1 MEDNKDLAGMAE
13 NVETTTEETQ
23 QVKTYTQE
31 EVNDIVGRRLAR
43 QEARIRKDVDREYGD
58 LVEVLKAG
66 TGKESIGD
74 ITETFRDH
82 YQKRGV
88 PLKSKPTYTDEDMQ
102 ILAKAEAS
110 EIISAG
116 YDDVVDEVD
125 RLSKIGEKMTPK
137 EKMVFK
143 ALAEHRQKAENGRE
157 LSKIGVTEDV
167 YNSEEFKTFAKQFN
181 ANTPITDVYDIYRKT
196 QPKKDIQTMGSMKT
210 GNSADNGIK
219 DFYTVEEA
227 RRFTKKDFDENPA
240 LFAAVEKSMQ
250 KWK

>member
-1 MEDNKDLAGMAE
+1 MENNE
-13 NVETTTEETQ
+13 NFVDQTEKVETTTEESQ

-43 QEARIRKDVDREYGD
+43 QEARIRKDVDREYGE

-102 ILAKAEAS
+102 ILANAEAS

-125 RLSKIGEKMTPK
+125 RLTKIGEKMTPK

-167 YNSEEFKTFAKQFN
+167 YNSDEFNSFAKQFN
-181 ANTPITDVYDIYRKT
+181 ANTPITDIYEIYRKT

-210 GNSADNGIK
+210 GNSGDNGIK

-250 KWK
+250 RWK

>member
-1 MEDNKDLAGMAE
+1 MENNENFVGQTE

-82 YQKRGV
+82 YQKRGI
-88 PLKSKPTYTDEDMQ
+88 PLKNKPTYTDEDMQ
-102 ILAKAEAS
+102 ILANAEAS
-110 EIISAG
+110 DIISAG
-116 YDDVVDEVD
+116 YEEVVDEVD
-125 RLSKIGEKMTPK
+125 RLTKIGEKMTPK

-196 QPKKDIQTMGSMKT
+196 QPTKNIQTMGSMKT

-250 KWK
+250 RWK

>member
-1 MEDNKDLAGMAE
+1 MENNKDLAVTAE
-13 NVETTTEETQ
+13 NVETTTEEIQ

-82 YQKRGV
+82 YQKRGIT
-88 PLKSKPTYTDEDMQ
+88 LKNKPTYTDEDMQ
-102 ILAKAEAS
+102 ILANAEAS

-116 YDDVVDEVD
+116 YEDVVDEVD
-125 RLSKIGEKMTPK
+125 RLTKIGEKMTPK

-196 QPKKDIQTMGSMKT
+196 QPTKNIQTMGSMKT
-210 GNSADNGIK
+210 GNSADNGLK

-250 KWK
+250 RWK

>member
-1 MEDNKDLAGMAE
+1 MENNENFVGQTE

-102 ILAKAEAS
+102 ILANAEAS

-116 YDDVVDEVD
+116 YDDVVDEID
-125 RLSKIGEKMTPK
+125 RLTKIGEKMTPK

-227 RRFTKKDFDENPA
+227 RRFTKKDFDDNPA